1 MKIILDA
8 MGGDDYPTVP
18 LNGAIEALRELENDF
33 DLVLVGD
40 RERIEAHLAQAGE
53 FNRSRVEIVHTEEIV
68 EMGESPSLVLRK
80 KKNSSI
86 SVGVALAAQAADS
99 AFISA
104 GNTGAAMAA
113 GLRGMGRI
121 PGISRPGICSVFP
134 TSDKPCVLLDVG
146 ANVDSKPLHLLHFA
160 MMGAIYSEKV
170 LGVKRP
176 KIGLLN
182 IGEEPSKGDELSIET
197 HKLLEKS
204 ELNFVGNV
212 EGRDIFDSVADVV
225 VCDGF
230 VGNVVLKVSERV
242 LGLVVEELKSQ
253 IKSNPLSAL
262 GFLLMKPVF
271 QGLKKSFDYAEYGGA
286 PLLGI
291 NGTLIICHGGSNA
304 RAIRNAIRLA
314 RLAILND
321 LNGNIARVV
330 NK

>member
-1 MKIILDA
+1 MKIVLDA
-8 MGGDDYPTVP
+8 MGGDNYPTVP

-40 RERIEAHLAQAGE
+40 KDQIEAHLAQAGE
-53 FNRSRVEIVHTEEIV
+53 FDSSRVEIAHAEEIV
-68 EMGESPSLVLRK
+68 EMGESPSLALRK

-86 SVGVALAAQAADS
+86 SVGVALAAQSADS

-134 TSDKPCVLLDVG
+134 TSGKPCVFLDVG
-146 ANVDSKPLHLLHFA
+146 ANVDSKPIHLLHFA
-160 MMGAIYSEKV
+160 MMGVIYSEKV
-170 LGVKRP
+170 LGVKRATV
-176 KIGLLN
+176 GLLN
-182 IGEEPSKGDELSIET
+182 IGEEPSKGDELSVET

-204 ELNFVGNV
+204 GLNFLGNV

-242 LGLVVEELKSQ
+242 LGLVVEGLKAQ

-262 GFLLMKPVF
+262 GFLLMKPAF

-291 NGTLIICHGGSNA
+291 NGTLIICHGGSNS

-314 RLAILND
+314 RLAIIND

-330 NK
+330 KN